1 MRKAKILATLGPA
14 SDTQEII
21 ESMMTAGVNA
31 VRINMSHGT
40 QEEASERIDRARA
53 AAASLKKPL
62 AILVDLSGPKI
73 RTRTLKNGGP
83 VFLSDGAAF
92 TITTRDVE
100 GDETIVSTNF
110 EGLPTAVEPGTR
122 ILIDDGAIELLVESE
137 TETDILT
144 TVKVGGWLNERK
156 GINLPNTTLPIPSM
170 TEKDRADLEWAL
182 KKKVDYIA
190 LSFVRRGED
199 CREARQK
206 IKELDTRRFGRA
218 LLVAKIEKAEAIENL
233 DDIIKETDGVM
244 VARGDLGV
252 ETSVEHVPVYQKR
265 IIEKAVANDKF
276 VITATQMLQSMI
288 ESPHPTRA
296 EASDVANAVWD
307 GSDAVMLSAETASGR
322 YPLETVET
330 MARIIDAAETVKP
343 ADLRKPVKF
352 SLPPT
357 GRTSQALCKAAAY
370 AAKEVMT
377 EKVAVFT
384 ESGLMARRLSSI
396 RSGLQTFG
404 LTTCPDAC
412 NQLALIWGVQPFHHA
427 QVRPEGRVPDE
438 TLGNQTMFDLSR
450 ADTGG
455 DATEELL
462 KVGERTLLD
471 AGVVSVGE
479 TLIMMAGR
487 LSGHGLSSSVIVWT
501 IGEDVPRR

>member
-14 SDTQEII
+14 SNTQSMI

-40 QEEASERIDRARA
+40 QEEHSRTIDHARA
-53 AAASLKKPL
+53 AALKLKKPL

-73 RTRTLKNGGP
+73 RTKTLK
-83 VFLSDGAAF
+83 DGASVELRAGAEF
-92 TITTRDVE
+92 TITTRDIE
-100 GDETIVSTNF
+100 GDENQVATNF

-122 ILIDDGAIELLVESE
+122 ILIDDGAIALIVESE
-137 TETDILT
+137 TDTDIKCR
-144 TVKVGGWLNERK
+144 VAVGGWLKERK
-156 GINLPNTTLPIPSM
+156 GINLPNTPLPIPSL
-170 TEKDRADLEWAL
+170 TEKDRVDLAWAL
-182 KKKVDYIA
+182 SKKVDYIA
-190 LSFVRRGED
+190 LSFVRRAED

-206 IKELDTRRFGRA
+206 IKELDTRKFGRA

-233 DDIIKETDGVM
+233 DEIISESDGVM

-252 ETSVEHVPVYQKR
+252 ETTVEHVPVYQKR

-288 ESPHPTRA
+288 DTPHPTRA

-307 GSDAVMLSAETASGR
+307 GTDAVMLSAETASGN
-322 YPLETVET
+322 YPLETVAT

-343 ADLRKPVKF
+343 TQLRKPIKF

-404 LTTCPDAC
+404 LTTCSDAC
-412 NQLALIWGVQPFHHA
+412 NQLSLIWGVQPFHHPS
-427 QVRPEGRVPDE
+427 VRTQARDNE
-438 TLGNQTMFDLSR
+438 TGDHTVVDRPGTNGSI
-450 ADTGG
+450 
-455 DATEELL
+455 DATAELL
-462 KVGERTLLD
+462 RVGERTLLE
-471 AGVVSVGE
+471 AGVVSTGE

>member
-1 MRKAKILATLGPA
+1 MRRAKILATLGPA
-14 SDTQEII
+14 SDTEEII
-21 ESMMTAGVNA
+21 ASMISAGVNA

-40 QEEASERIDRARA
+40 QEEHSTAIERARA
-53 AAASLKKPL
+53 AATKLKKPL

-73 RTRTLKNGGP
+73 RTRTLVNGAP
-83 VFLSDGAAF
+83 VELKKDAEF
-92 TITTRDVE
+92 TITTRDIE
-100 GDETIVSTNF
+100 GDEHIVSTNF
-110 EGLPTAVEPGTR
+110 VRLPEAVEPGTR
-122 ILIDDGAIELLVESE
+122 ILLDDGAIELVVQSE
-137 TETDILT
+137 TDTDILCR
-144 TVKVGGWLNERK
+144 VDVGGWLQERK
-156 GINLPNTTLPIPSM
+156 GINLPNTLLPIPSM
-170 TEKDRADLEWAL
+170 TEKDHTDLAWAL
-182 KKKVDYIA
+182 SKKVDYIA
-190 LSFVRRGED
+190 LSFVRRAED
-199 CREARQK
+199 CREAKEKIRQ
-206 IKELDTRRFGRA
+206 LDSRKQGRA

-233 DDIIKETDGVM
+233 DAIIEETDGVM

-252 ETSVEHVPVYQKR
+252 ETTVEHVPVYQKR
-265 IIEKAVANDKF
+265 IIERAVANGKF

-288 ESPHPTRA
+288 DTPHPTRA

-307 GSDAVMLSAETASGR
+307 GSDAVMLSAETASGN
-322 YPLETVET
+322 YPLEAVET
-330 MARIIDAAETVKP
+330 MARIIDAAETLTP
-343 ADLRKPVKF
+343 AELRKPVKF
-352 SLPPT
+352 AQPPS

-412 NQLALIWGVQPFHHA
+412 NQLALIWGVQPFIH
-427 QVRPEGRVPDE
+427 RPVKKSVEGQDI
-438 TLGNQTMFDLSR
+438 GNMTMLDLS
-450 ADTGG
+450 TGG
-455 DATEELL
+455 ADSTEELL

-471 AGVVSVGE
+471 AGVVEPGE

-487 LSGHGLSSSVIVWT
+487 LSGHGVSSSVIVWT